1 MAHRTRKKL
10 TKKEI
15 ERNPIG
21 EKLEIFVLFLQKYYK
36 EVIGGFLA
44 ILVAVLVLQ
53 YVISQKNTASDE
65 AMAGFIT
72 ASQTY
77 SQAMNAAAGSQAE
90 AAFQALDASY
100 NLAMQTYNN
109 NPQSDWAKKSAILA
123 AKIDIIRGNHNGAIS
138 TLSTV
143 LATNPGNSIKIP
155 ALLHMGIVLEN
166 RGSEQDLVNAI
177 ASYEELIEL
186 AQDNSAVRAEALHG
200 LSRSYFEQGKFAE
213 SEEALNATLALSKDT
228 TAFEGYQ
235 IARLAELSN

>member
-15 ERNPIG
+15 ERDPIG
-21 EKLEIFVLFLQKYYK
+21 EKLEIFVLFLQRYYK

-100 NLAMQTYNN
+100 NLAMQTFNN
-109 NPQSDWAKKSAILA
+109 NPQSDWARKSAILA
-123 AKIDIIRGNHNGAIS
+123 AKIDIIRGNYEGAIS

-143 LATNPGNSIKIP
+143 LATNPDNSIKIP
-155 ALLHMGIVLEN
+155 ALLHLGIVLEN
-166 RGSEQDLVNAI
+166 RGSEQDLVNAV

-186 AQDNSAVRAEALHG
+186 AQDNPAIQAEALNG
-200 LSRSYFEQGKFAE
+200 LSRLYFEQGKFTE
-213 SEEALNATLALSKDT
+213 SEEALTATLALSEDT
-228 TAFEGYQ
+228 TAFEAYQ
-235 IARLAELSN
+235 IARLAELGN